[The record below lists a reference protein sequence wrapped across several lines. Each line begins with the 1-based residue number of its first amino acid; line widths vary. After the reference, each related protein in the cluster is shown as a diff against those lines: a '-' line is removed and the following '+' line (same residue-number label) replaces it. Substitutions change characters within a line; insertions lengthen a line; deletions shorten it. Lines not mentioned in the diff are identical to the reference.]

1 LEFGCTGVVII
12 DWRYYFTNSK
22 SKNRINAYLIPRD
35 GFKFLCK
42 IDTTTPACYSQ
53 TIFMVIDST
62 LAAFIGYFW
71 ANVLT
76 VPIPQT
82 SNFFLIETGLPHRG
96 NIGGLLLGLRPRGC
110 RRCRHYKLH
119 RNDMTSR
126 RACSCPH

>member
-1 LEFGCTGVVII
+1 VVII

-62 LAAFIGYFW
+62 LAAF
-71 ANVLT
+71 
-76 VPIPQT
+76 
-82 SNFFLIETGLPHRG
+82 HRV
-96 NIGGLLLGLRPRGC
+96 LLGKCFNGANSSNL
-110 RRCRHYKLH
+110 KLL
-119 RNDMTSR
+119 
-126 RACSCPH
+126 PY